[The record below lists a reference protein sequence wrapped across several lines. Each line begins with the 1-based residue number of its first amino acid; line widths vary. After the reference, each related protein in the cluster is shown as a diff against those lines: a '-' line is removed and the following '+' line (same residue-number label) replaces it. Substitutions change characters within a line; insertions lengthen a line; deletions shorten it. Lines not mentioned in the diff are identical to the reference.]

1 LWKSASGDPVI
12 FLGAED
18 LTSEADSLSTAH
30 SGQSLDRLL
39 KSDCVLS
46 AKADASPFEHLGLL
60 GKVRDIEG
68 SILRKQ
74 CLVSITDQVIDFVK

>member
-1 LWKSASGDPVI
+1 MIRFLKNGKRRIALI
-12 FLGAED
+12 F
-18 LTSEADSLSTAH
+18 TY
-30 SGQSLDRLL
+30 LDRLL

-46 AKADASPFEHLGLL
+46 AKAYASPFEHLGLL